1 MELWKKKKKRIRPQC
16 DVCVDTLLSKME
28 QERSI
33 YEEKADSETLASYT
47 HLLEQVKEQIRFLTR
62 GQVLLC
68 LASVCSLLD
77 TIIKRKR
84 VSADAKV
91 FQYIKQGCSGIGAA
105 VMAWQDLHPDG
116 TEGQCIDE
124 LGISQSSVR
133 RFWRDEDEL

>member
-1 MELWKKKKKRIRPQC
+1 MELWKKKKNRMKPQC

-28 QERSI
+28 QEREI

-47 HLLEQVKEQIRFLTR
+47 YLLEQVKEQIRFLTR

-77 TIIKRKR
+77 TVIKRKR
-84 VSADAKV
+84 VSADEKV
-91 FQYIKQGCSGIGAA
+91 FQYMKQGYTGVAAA

-124 LGISQSSVR
+124 LGVSQSSVR
-133 RFWRDEDEL
+133 RFWRGEDES

>member
-1 MELWKKKKKRIRPQC
+1 MELWKKKKKRIKPQC
-16 DVCVDTLLSKME
+16 DVCIDTLLSKME
-28 QERSI
+28 REREI

-68 LASVCSLLD
+68 LASVSSLLD
-77 TIIKRKR
+77 AIIKRKR
-84 VSADAKV
+84 ASADAKV
-91 FQYIKQGCSGIGAA
+91 FQYIKQGHSGVGAA

-133 RFWRDEDEL
+133 RFWRDGDEL